1 MAKSTKPRSASAAPS
16 TTKRAK
22 APILPTKRTRPSAND
37 VRIVF
42 LGGLGEIGRNCAA
55 IEVEGRILLID
66 CGVMFP
72 EPDMLGVDVII
83 PDFTWLL
90 ERKDKIDGILLTHG
104 HEDHTGSI
112 RYLAMHLDNLDVY
125 GSALSLAL
133 ARPRIEE
140 ARLLRH
146 VTFHEVA
153 DNERRRVGPID
164 VEFIPTTHSVPSA
177 YALALHTPQGVI
189 LHSGDFKIDL
199 TPVDGRKT
207 DLTRIGALAASE
219 GIRLLLS
226 DSTNAE
232 NPGFTE
238 SESSVGPVLRGV
250 FSSHPNQRIIVS
262 CFASHLHRMQ
272 QVIDAAV
279 GSGRK
284 VTTLG
289 RSMQRNVELGIDLGL
304 LDVPAGALVTLE
316 AAEQLPPAKVCV
328 LSTGSQGESLSAMTL
343 LARGANRFLTLEP
356 NDVIVLSAH
365 PIPGNE
371 HSVGQVIDDLHRRGV
386 EVVHSGHAHVHVS
399 GHARQGELA
408 LLMQISQPEFFIP
421 VHGEFRHMVH
431 HAELAERIG
440 MLSSNVLLCEDGDV
454 VTLSNTGLAL
464 SSTVPA
470 SYVYVDGNT
479 VDVGGEVVK
488 ARRTLADEGFVV
500 AACAVNLKTG
510 KVIGYPTVTAHGWL
524 KDDRT
529 ASLLE
534 AGAEAVDKA
543 VALAL
548 KEPDRSIASVDRAVK
563 RALGKY
569 VGEKTRRKPMVVP
582 VVVEVH

>member
-1 MAKSTKPRSASAAPS
+1 M
-16 TTKRAK
+16 
-22 APILPTKRTRPSAND
+22 
-37 VRIVF
+37 VF

-55 IEVEGRILLID
+55 IEVNGRIVLID

-112 RYLAMHLDNLDVY
+112 RYLAMHLDNIDVY

-133 ARPRIEE
+133 ARPRLED

-153 DNERRRVGPID
+153 DHERHVIGNVD

-177 YALALHTPQGVI
+177 YALAIHTPQGVI

-199 TPVDGRKT
+199 TPVDGRRT
-207 DLTRIGALAASE
+207 DLTRIGALAANE

-238 SESSVGPVLRGV
+238 SEASVGPVLKGV
-250 FSSHPNQRIIVS
+250 FHSHRNKRIIVS
-262 CFASHLHRMQ
+262 CFASHLHRIQ
-272 QVIDAAV
+272 QIVDAAV
-279 GSGRK
+279 DSGRK

-289 RSMQRNVELGIDLGL
+289 RSMQRNIELGINLGL
-304 LDVPAGALVTLE
+304 LQIPETALITLE
-316 AAEQLPPAKVCV
+316 AAEKLPPAEVCV

-343 LARGANRFLTLEP
+343 LARGANRFLTLEHD
-356 NDVIVLSAH
+356 DVVILSAH

-408 LLMQISQPEFFIP
+408 LLLQIAQPEFFIP

-431 HAELAERIG
+431 HAELAERVG
-440 MLSSNVLLCEDGDV
+440 MAHRNVLLCEDGDV
-454 VTLSNTGLAL
+454 VTLSDTSLTL
-464 SSTVPA
+464 SGTIPA
-470 SYVYVDGNT
+470 GYVFVDGNT

-488 ARRTLADEGFVV
+488 TRRTLADEGFVV
-500 AACAVNLKTG
+500 AACAVNIKSG
-510 KVIGYPTVTAHGWL
+510 KAIGYPTVTAHGWL
-524 KDDRT
+524 RDDRT
-529 ASLLE
+529 AALLE
-534 AGAEAVDKA
+534 AATEAVDKA

-548 KEPDRSIASVDRAVK
+548 KEPDRSVASIEKAAK

-569 VGEKTRRKPMVVP
+569 VGEKTRRKPMVVS
-582 VVVEVH
+582 VVVEVV

>member
-1 MAKSTKPRSASAAPS
+1 
-16 TTKRAK
+16 
-22 APILPTKRTRPSAND
+22 
-37 VRIVF
+37 

-55 IEVEGRILLID
+55 IEVDGRIVLID

-112 RYLAMHLDNLDVY
+112 RYLAMHLDNIDVY

-133 ARPRIEE
+133 ARPRLED

-153 DNERRRVGPID
+153 DHERRAIGNVE

-177 YALALHTPQGVI
+177 YALAIHTPQGVI

-199 TPVDGRKT
+199 TPVDGRRT
-207 DLTRIGALAASE
+207 DLTRIGALAANE

-238 SESSVGPVLRGV
+238 SEASVGPVLKGV
-250 FSSHPNQRIIVS
+250 FHSHRNKRIIVS
-262 CFASHLHRMQ
+262 CFASHLHRIQ
-272 QVIDAAV
+272 QIIDAAV
-279 GSGRK
+279 DSGRK

-289 RSMQRNVELGIDLGL
+289 RSMQRNIELGINLGL
-304 LDVPAGALVTLE
+304 LQIPETVLITLE
-316 AAEQLPPAKVCV
+316 AAEKLAPAQVCV

-343 LARGANRFLTLEP
+343 LARGANRFLTLEHD
-356 NDVIVLSAH
+356 DVVILSAH

-408 LLMQISQPEFFIP
+408 LLLQIAQPEFFIP

-431 HAELAERIG
+431 HAELAERVG
-440 MLSSNVLLCEDGDV
+440 MAHSNVLVCEDGDV
-454 VTLSNTGLAL
+454 VTLSDTAL
-464 SSTVPA
+464 TLSGAIPA
-470 SYVYVDGNT
+470 GYVFVDGNT

-488 ARRTLADEGFVV
+488 TRRTLADEGFVV
-500 AACAVNLKTG
+500 AACAVNLKSG
-510 KVIGYPTVTAHGWL
+510 KSIGYPTVTAHGWL
-524 KDDRT
+524 RDDRT
-529 ASLLE
+529 AALLE
-534 AGAEAVDKA
+534 AATEAVDKA
-543 VALAL
+543 VTLAL
-548 KEPDRSIASVDRAVK
+548 KEPDRSIASIEKAAK

-569 VGEKTRRKPMVVP
+569 VGEKTRRKPMIVAT
-582 VVVEVH
+582 VVEVV